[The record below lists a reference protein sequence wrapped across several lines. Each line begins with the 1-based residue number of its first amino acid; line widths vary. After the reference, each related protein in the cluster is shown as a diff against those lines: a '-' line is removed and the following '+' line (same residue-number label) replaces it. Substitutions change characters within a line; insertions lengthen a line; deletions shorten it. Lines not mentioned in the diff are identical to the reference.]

1 MKKYLLLLA
10 GPPATGK
17 SYLANLIQDALPQT
31 YTVSPDEF
39 KQDMAESVG
48 FDNLTEKVTLEKRVW
63 EYYYQ
68 ALEVYMGVGKQFVL
82 TEYPF
87 SYKQKD
93 RLETLAN
100 KFDYQVITIR
110 LVADFDILWERRI
123 ARDLSPDRHIS
134 FIMSHYHNG
143 DTLPNH
149 ELADDLIM
157 KDAFK
162 EIIEA
167 RQYNHFQLGQLIEF
181 DVTDY
186 SKVDYKPFIDRLV
199 SYSIVD

>member
-1 MKKYLLLLA
+1 M
-10 GPPATGK
+10 
-17 SYLANLIQDALPQT
+17 ANLIQDALPQT

-93 RLETLAN
+93 RLET
-100 KFDYQVITIR
+100 
-110 LVADFDILWERRI
+110 
-123 ARDLSPDRHIS
+123 
-134 FIMSHYHNG
+134 
-143 DTLPNH
+143 
-149 ELADDLIM
+149 
-157 KDAFK
+157 
-162 EIIEA
+162 
-167 RQYNHFQLGQLIEF
+167 
-181 DVTDY
+181 
-186 SKVDYKPFIDRLV
+186 
-199 SYSIVD
+199 